1 MSDRVWTE
9 AWSDYELIDAGGG
22 KKLERWGSVITIRPE
37 VQAYFRSE
45 LSFTEWKQKAHWEFI
60 EKGSQSGIWKQL
72 KKNAPSEWIIGYQGL
87 KFQLR
92 LTKFKHLGLFPEQR
106 SNWDLIQERIERDQ
120 QFLNLFA
127 YTGAA
132 SLMARKIGADTFH
145 VDSVR
150 QLITWAKANMD
161 ESRLLNIRWV
171 HDDASKFAAR
181 EQRREKSYHGII
193 MDPPAWGLG
202 AKKEKWKLE
211 DKLDELMSAANE
223 LLVPDGLL
231 IVNTYSPKVEL
242 KMLKEL
248 ANLYLSERNPKVS
261 ELWMK
266 TSSGRDLFYGN
277 VIRT

>member
-1 MSDRVWTE
+1 
-9 AWSDYELIDAGGG
+9 
-22 KKLERWGSVITIRPE
+22 
-37 VQAYFRSE
+37 
-45 LSFTEWKQKAHWEFI
+45 
-60 EKGSQSGIWKQL
+60 
-72 KKNAPSEWIIGYQGL
+72 
-87 KFQLR
+87 
-92 LTKFKHLGLFPEQR
+92 
-106 SNWDLIQERIERDQ
+106 
-120 QFLNLFA
+120 
-127 YTGAA
+127 
-132 SLMARKIGADTFH
+132 MARKIGADTFH